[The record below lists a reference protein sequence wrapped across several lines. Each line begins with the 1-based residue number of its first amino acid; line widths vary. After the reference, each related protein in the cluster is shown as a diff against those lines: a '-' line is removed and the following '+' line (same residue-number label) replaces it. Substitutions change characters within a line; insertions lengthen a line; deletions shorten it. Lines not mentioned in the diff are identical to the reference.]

1 MEKIVCKKMTMFA
14 LTHMLKNFAEDNFSS
29 PLQKNNGPSLICTLG
44 PTRSSGRG
52 GIGVLGDSTDSD
64 LSGGSVLLPGY

>member
-1 MEKIVCKKMTMFA
+1 MEKIVCKKMTIFA
-14 LTHMLKNFAEDNFSS
+14 QTYMLKSFAEDNFSS

-44 PTRSSGRG
+44 PTRSSGG